1 MRSRLHYLFRSTRGL
16 CLLAIG
22 LVALVTAVWMTLSG
36 PMVEWGV
43 RDAVVNLLGMK
54 LEPVQ
59 REGRIITLYHSI
71 AFAVIAVL
79 VYLITDCIPMKP
91 QQQAN
96 INAVTTVGYLLAM
109 FSGLIFGYFGQN
121 WIFHGLFLTGQALL
135 FYAGVLL
142 AVALWPFG
150 PEYRQHDASYA
161 RTRGGVDLERVA
173 FFTMAVCTVI
183 SALFGAIPGAYF
195 GNGFVSFLSEDVVR
209 NPVRTVLQSSVIG
222 HLHIMLTLIAV
233 ATCLLVC
240 RWFDFR
246 GTLQKLA
253 MPLMILG
260 TIITSFGAWS
270 VVVTPAAHTI
280 IYVGSCFIL
289 LAALFLVIFAWGRLI
304 HDRLTEQGIARAT
317 FGQRVKALL
326 HDPLRFGATWQMVY
340 MNFCTTFV
348 GIFMAVKLDE
358 LIRTMPHREERIT
371 LTGHWHVLSAIVA
384 TIILF
389 YFADMMGLRGRARR
403 WFGWLV
409 IIGSDLAFAG
419 ATIFSLKRLFVSEY
433 DQQGVVNGTMLAI
446 DFGLGA
452 VLVVLAVFLIW
463 LLADLFR
470 PGGRWSRM
478 TTALVAVLAASSLL
492 TGCGSPP
499 STPPGLGQFTAAGAD
514 TGAWALVPAG
524 TFPMGRDGVETMVD
538 EFEIMVTPVTNAQ
551 FAAYLEEAL
560 AGGALRRRGDEIL
573 GPHPGDPYHFGKHE
587 KKYPPGDYQHYVLGD
602 PANRIVEDGDR
613 FSVAAG
619 YENHPATM
627 VTWFGARAYCEY
639 YGWRLP
645 TEAEWEK
652 AAKGTS
658 QRAYPWGDEITPQ
671 HANYYHS
678 KDPFET
684 AEGFSDTTPVGFY
697 NGQRYGD
704 FQTVDAA
711 SPYGVYDMAGNVWE
725 WTADDYPQIHYRYL
739 RGGSKADYA
748 YDLRTWSRNSVEP
761 EYRSPGIGFRCVR

>member
-1 MRSRLHYLFRSTRGL
+1 MQSRLHYLFRSTRGL

-22 LVALVTAVWMTLSG
+22 LVALVTAIWMTLSG

-43 RDAVVNLLGMK
+43 RDVTVNLLGMK

-59 REGRIITLYHSI
+59 REGRIVSLYHSI
-71 AFAVIAVL
+71 AFAVVAVL
-79 VYLITDCIPMKP
+79 VYLITDRVPMKP

-96 INAVTTVGYLLAM
+96 INTVTTVGYLLAM

-121 WIFHGLFLTGQALL
+121 WVFHGLFLVGQALL
-135 FYAGVLL
+135 FYAGILL

-150 PEYRQHDASYA
+150 SEYRQRDPSYA
-161 RTRGGVDLERVA
+161 RTRGGIDLERAA
-173 FFTMAVCTVI
+173 FFTMAVCTLI
-183 SALFGAIPGAYF
+183 SAIFGAIPGAFF

-209 NPVRTVLQSSVIG
+209 DPVRTVLQSSIIG

-233 ATCLLVC
+233 ATCLLIC
-240 RWFDFR
+240 RWFDFK
-246 GTLQKLA
+246 GTLHRLA
-253 MPLMILG
+253 MPLMIFG
-260 TIITSFGAWS
+260 TIVTSFGAWS
-270 VVVTPAAHTI
+270 VVFTAAAHTI
-280 IYVGSCFIL
+280 IYVGSTFIL
-289 LAALFLVIFAWGRLI
+289 LAALFLVIYAWGRLI
-304 HDRLTEQGIARAT
+304 SDRLAEQGIEKAT
-317 FGQRVKALL
+317 FGQKVKALV

-348 GIFMAVKLDE
+348 GIFMAVKLDD

-371 LTGHWHVLSAIVA
+371 LAGHWHMLSAIVA

-389 YFADMMGLRGRARR
+389 YFADMIGLKGKVRR
-403 WFGWLV
+403 WFGWIV

-433 DQQGVVNGTMLAI
+433 YQQGIVNNTMLMMDI
-446 DFGLGA
+446 GLGA
-452 VLVVLAVFLIW
+452 VLIVLGIFMLW
-463 LLADLFR
+463 LLVDLFR
-470 PGGRWSRM
+470 PGGRWSKM
-478 TTALVAVLAASSLL
+478 TTTIAALIVASSLL
-492 TGCGSPP
+492 AGCGSPP
-499 STPPGLGQFTAAGAD
+499 TPPPGLSQFTEAGANPE
-514 TGAWALVPAG
+514 AWVTVPAG
-524 TFPMGRDGVETMVD
+524 PFPMGRDEIETMVD

-551 FAAYLEEAL
+551 FAAYLEKAL
-560 AGGALRRRGDEIL
+560 ADGTLRRDGDVIVA
-573 GPHPGDPYHFGKHE
+573 HYPGDAFNHGRHE
-587 KKYPPGDYQHYVLGD
+587 KEYPPGDYPHFFLGD
-602 PANRIVEDGDR
+602 PANRIVEDGGG
-613 FSVAAG
+613 FAVLPG

-627 VTWFGARAYCEY
+627 VTWFGARGYCEAH
-639 YGWRLP
+639 GWRLP

-678 KDPFET
+678 RDPFET

-711 SPYGVYDMAGNVWE
+711 SPYGVYDMAGNVSE
-725 WTADDYPQIHYRYL
+725 WTADIYPMIHYRYL

-748 YDLRTWSRNSVEP
+748 YDLRTWSRNNVEP
-761 EYRSPGIGFRCVR
+761 EYKSPSIGFRCVR